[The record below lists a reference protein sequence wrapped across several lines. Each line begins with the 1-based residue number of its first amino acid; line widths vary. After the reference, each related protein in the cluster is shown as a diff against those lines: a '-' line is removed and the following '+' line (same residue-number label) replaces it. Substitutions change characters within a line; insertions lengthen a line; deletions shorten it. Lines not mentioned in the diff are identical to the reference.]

1 MVLVNTVKENME
13 GFTRQKIAEE
23 NTSKLTMAKLGYTL
37 EVYYKDMVRSNMIAH
52 CTLDPA
58 DIDAANNIFDH
69 DITSLN

>member
-37 EVYYKDMVRSNMIAH
+37 EVYYKDMVCSNMIAH
-52 CTLDPA
+52 CTLYPA
-58 DIDAANNIFDH
+58 DIEAANNIFDH
-69 DITSLN
+69 DIPSLS